1 VAHEEAGTESVPVP
15 LVDASVADAAPAVD
29 AGPVDAGPPKPTPKQ
44 LAQAVVNRKCS
55 PCHTTNM
62 KGGLRMTDISHPT
75 KKGVLKP
82 GNPEGSLMY
91 TNLLLPKDDDDHMPP
106 ENEPQLTKGEISIIR
121 AFILDSK

>member
-1 VAHEEAGTESVPVP
+1 V
-15 LVDASVADAAPAVD
+15 LVDAGPADASVSDAAVAD

-62 KGGLRMTDISHPT
+62 KGGLRMTDISRPT
-75 KKGVLKP
+75 KKGVVKP

-106 ENEPQLTKGEISIIR
+106 ENEPQLTKGEIAIIR
-121 AFILDSK
+121 AFIADQK